1 MTRRKLL
8 GRLALVALAIALVVF
23 SLTRSDRTEQ
33 LETVDDA
40 AEQADTTIGPVDDS
54 STTEAPAG
62 NSSTTT
68 TDPAHVVDRDKLVQR
83 VLTCE
88 RAYFSRLQGES
99 AHDREDK
106 LIACGASQALIDSI
120 TLEPWTGPYLRIAEV
135 NGYAEAAV
143 SEENVEIAIIEA
155 EGIAKAIAEVT
166 VNLYNSEGELMEEL
180 IAPPHETL
188 WVLIDGTWTLDSN
201 EPAD

>member
-1 MTRRKLL
+1 MMRNRALRWL
-8 GRLALVALAIALVVF
+8 VLAALAVALIVF
-23 SLTRSDRTEQ
+23 SLTRPDRPEQ
-33 LETVDDA
+33 FEAVDNA
-40 AEQADTTIGPVDDS
+40 AEQADTTIGPADDS

-68 TDPAHVVDRDKLVQR
+68 TAPAHVVDQDELVQH
-83 VLTCE
+83 VLACE

-143 SEENVEIAIIEA
+143 SEENVEIVIIEA
-155 EGIAKAIAEVT
+155 GGIAKAVAEVT